1 MGYLSCQDTTPRDT
15 LLGISTTSV
24 WQSIESMVLTTQVDC
39 AEHTTHTG
47 AQNLGDETHT
57 PCTFVKPDR
66 SRTPEAPP
74 QPNGQGPLSPAV
86 LRPRSESVILV
97 ARVTNQ

>member
-1 MGYLSCQDTTPRDT
+1 M
-15 LLGISTTSV
+15 
-24 WQSIESMVLTTQVDC
+24 QVDC
-39 AEHTTHTG
+39 AEHTHT
-47 AQNLGDETHT
+47 AVQNLGDETHK

-66 SRTPEAPP
+66 SRTLEAPP
-74 QPNGQGPLSPAV
+74 QPNGQGPLSPAA

>member
-1 MGYLSCQDTTPRDT
+1 MSYLSCQDTTRRDA
-15 LLGISTTSV
+15 LIGMSTTSAK
-24 WQSIESMVLTTQVDC
+24 QSIKSIVLTMQVDC
-39 AEHTTHTG
+39 AEHTHTA
-47 AQNLGDETHT
+47 AQNLGDETHK
-57 PCTFVKPDR
+57 PCTFVRPDR

-74 QPNGQGPLSPAV
+74 QPNGQAPLSPAA